1 MTNNEELIHLEAEDD
16 KYVYLYRP
24 KYSDEVAR
32 YKKGSRRI
40 SVFHDYIAYEKS
52 PFNV

>member
-1 MTNNEELIHLEAEDD
+1 MTNNEELIRQAEDD
-16 KYVYLYRP
+16 KYVYCYEP